1 MSNLFKLST
10 SYQQVLDLIE
20 QGMNPDDL
28 KDTLDS
34 IEVELNVK
42 VDNTIGLK
50 RSVDADVDAID
61 KEIKRLQ
68 GLKQQKQNHSERLK
82 NYLQDMLDIQGLQ
95 KFRTSTNYIY
105 KRKNAPSVHITDE
118 KLIGNDYWVSREPK
132 LNKKQIRDDIKAG
145 ITVEGAELRD
155 SESLVIK

>member
-1 MSNLFKLST
+1 MRNLFQLST

-20 QGMNPDDL
+20 QGMDPSDL

-42 VDNTIGLK
+42 FDNTIGLK

-68 GLKQQKQNHSERLK
+68 GLKQQKQNFSERLK
-82 NYLQDMLDIQGLQ
+82 SYLQEMLDIQGLQ

-118 KLIGNDYWVSREPK
+118 KLIGNDYWVSQAPK
-132 LNKKQIRDDIKAG
+132 LNKKQIKDDIKAG
-145 ITVEGAELRD
+145 VTVEGVELRD

>member
-1 MSNLFKLST
+1 MSNLFQLST

-20 QGMNPDDL
+20 QGMDPSDL

-50 RSVDADVDAID
+50 RSIDADIDAIE

-68 GLKQQKQNHSERLK
+68 VLKQQKQNFSERLK
-82 NYLQDMLDIQGLQ
+82 NHLQEMLDIQGLQ

-118 KLIGNDYWVSREPK
+118 KLIGNDYWVSQAPK
-132 LNKKQIRDDIKAG
+132 LNKKQIKDDIKAG
-145 ITVEGAELRD
+145 VTVEGVELRD

>member
-1 MSNLFKLST
+1 MSNLFQLST

-20 QGMNPDDL
+20 QGMNPEDL

-68 GLKQQKQNHSERLK
+68 GLKQQKQNFSDRLK
-82 NYLQDMLDIQGLQ
+82 NYLQDMLDVQGLQ
-95 KFRTSTNYIY
+95 KFRTPTNYIY
-105 KRKNAPSVHITDE
+105 KRKNAPSVYVTNE
-118 KLIGNDYWVSREPK
+118 KVIDSDYWISQAPK
-132 LNKKQIRDDIKAG
+132 LNKKQIKEDIKAG
-145 ITVEGAELRD
+145 ITVEGAELRE

>member
-1 MSNLFKLST
+1 MTNLFQLST

-20 QGMNPDDL
+20 QGMNPEDL

-68 GLKQQKQNHSERLK
+68 GLKQQKQNFSERLK
-82 NYLQDMLDIQGLQ
+82 NYLQEMLDIQGLQ

-105 KRKNAPSVHITDE
+105 KRKNAPSVYVTNE
-118 KLIGNDYWVSREPK
+118 KLIDSDYWVSQSPK
-132 LNKKQIRDDIKAG
+132 LNKKQIKEDIKAG
-145 ITVEGAELRD
+145 ITVEGAELLD

>member
-1 MSNLFKLST
+1 MTNLFQLST
-10 SYQQVLDLIE
+10 RHLQVLDLIN

-50 RSVDADVDAID
+50 RSIDADIDTID

-68 GLKQQKQNHSERLK
+68 GLKQQKQNFSDRLK
-82 NYLQDMLDIQGLQ
+82 NYLQEMLDIQGLQ

-118 KLIGNDYWVSREPK
+118 KLIGNDYWISQAPK
-132 LNKKQIRDDIKAG
+132 LNKKQIKDDIKAG
-145 ITVEGAELRD
+145 ITVNGAELRD

>member
-1 MSNLFKLST
+1 MSNLFQLST

-20 QGMNPDDL
+20 QGMNPEDL

-68 GLKQQKQNHSERLK
+68 GLKQQKQNFSDRLK
-82 NYLQDMLDIQGLQ
+82 NYLQDMLDVQGLQ
-95 KFRTSTNYIY
+95 K
-105 KRKNAPSVHITDE
+105 
-118 KLIGNDYWVSREPK
+118 
-132 LNKKQIRDDIKAG
+132 
-145 ITVEGAELRD
+145 
-155 SESLVIK
+155 

>member
-1 MSNLFKLST
+1 MSNLFQLST

-20 QGMNPDDL
+20 QGMDPSDL

-68 GLKQQKQNHSERLK
+68 GLKQQKQNFSDRLK
-82 NYLQDMLDIQGLQ
+82 SYLQEMLDVQGLQ
-95 KFRTSTNYIY
+95 KFRTPTNYIY
-105 KRKNAPSVHITDE
+105 KRKNTPNVYVTNE
-118 KLIGNDYWVSREPK
+118 KLIGSDYWISQAPR
-132 LNKKQIRDDIKAG
+132 LNKKQIKEDIKAG

>member
-1 MSNLFKLST
+1 MSNLFQLST

-50 RSVDADVDAID
+50 RSVDADIDAID

-68 GLKQQKQNHSERLK
+68 GLKQQKQNFSDRLK
-82 NYLQDMLDIQGLQ
+82 NYLQEMLDIQGLQ

-105 KRKNAPSVHITDE
+105 KRKNAPSVHITNE
-118 KLIGNDYWVSREPK
+118 NLIGNEYWLSQAPK
-132 LNKKQIRDDIKAG
+132 INKKQIKDDIKAG
-145 ITVEGAELRD
+145 ITVNGAELRD

>member
-1 MSNLFKLST
+1 MSNLYQLST
-10 SYQQVLDLIE
+10 SHKQVLDLIE
-20 QGMNPDDL
+20 QGMNPEDL

-50 RSVDADVDAID
+50 RSIDADVDAIE

-68 GLKQQKQNHSERLK
+68 GLKQQKQNYSERLK
-82 NYLQDMLDIQGLQ
+82 NYLQDMLDVQGLQ

-105 KRKNAPSVHITDE
+105 KRKNAPSVHISNE
-118 KLIGNDYWVSREPK
+118 KLISNEYWVSQAPK
-132 LNKKQIRDDIKAG
+132 LNKKQIKEDIKSG
-145 ITVEGAELRD
+145 ITVNGAELRD

>member
-1 MSNLFKLST
+1 MSNLFQLST

-20 QGMNPDDL
+20 QGMNPEDL

-68 GLKQQKQNHSERLK
+68 GLKQQKQNFSDRLK
-82 NYLQDMLDIQGLQ
+82 NYLQDMLDVQGLQ
-95 KFRTSTNYIY
+95 KFRTPINYIY
-105 KRKNAPSVHITDE
+105 KRKNVPSVYVTNE
-118 KLIGNDYWVSREPK
+118 KVIDSDYWVSQAPK
-132 LNKKQIRDDIKAG
+132 LNKKQIKDDIKAG
-145 ITVEGAELRD
+145 INVEGAELRD

>member
-1 MSNLFKLST
+1 MSNLFQLST

-50 RSVDADVDAID
+50 RSVDADIDAID

-68 GLKQQKQNHSERLK
+68 ALKQQKQNFSDRLK
-82 NYLQDMLDIQGLQ
+82 NYLQEMLDVQGLQ

-118 KLIGNDYWVSREPK
+118 KLLSNDYWVSQAPK
-132 LNKKQIRDDIKAG
+132 LNKKQIKDDIKAG
-145 ITVEGAELRD
+145 ITVEGAELHD

>member
-1 MSNLFKLST
+1 MSNLFQLST

-20 QGMNPDDL
+20 QGMNPEDL

-68 GLKQQKQNHSERLK
+68 GLKQQKQNFSDRLK
-82 NYLQDMLDIQGLQ
+82 NYLQDMLDVQGLQ
-95 KFRTSTNYIY
+95 KFRTPTNYIY
-105 KRKNAPSVHITDE
+105 KRKNAPSVYVTNE
-118 KLIGNDYWVSREPK
+118 KVIDSDYWISQAPK
-132 LNKKQIRDDIKAG
+132 LNKKQIKEDIKAG
-145 ITVEGAELRD
+145 ITVEGAELRE
-155 SESLVIK
+155 SVSLVIK

>member
-1 MSNLFKLST
+1 MSNLFQLST

-20 QGMNPDDL
+20 QGMNPEDL

-50 RSVDADVDAID
+50 RSVDTDVDAID

-68 GLKQQKQNHSERLK
+68 GLKQQKQNFSDRLK
-82 NYLQDMLDIQGLQ
+82 NYLQDMLDVQGLQ
-95 KFRTSTNYIY
+95 K
-105 KRKNAPSVHITDE
+105 
-118 KLIGNDYWVSREPK
+118 
-132 LNKKQIRDDIKAG
+132 
-145 ITVEGAELRD
+145 
-155 SESLVIK
+155 

>member
-1 MSNLFKLST
+1 MTNLFQLST

-20 QGMNPDDL
+20 QGMNPEDL

-68 GLKQQKQNHSERLK
+68 GLKQQKQNFSERLK
-82 NYLQDMLDIQGLQ
+82 NYLQEMLYIQGLQ

-105 KRKNAPSVHITDE
+105 KRKNAPSVYVTNE
-118 KLIGNDYWVSREPK
+118 KLIDSDYWVSQSPK
-132 LNKKQIRDDIKAG
+132 LNKKQIKEDIKAG
-145 ITVEGAELRD
+145 ITVEGAELLD